1 MIKKFKIGF
10 IFLIGTI
17 GVQTFSCSSSNGGDS
32 GDNDN
37 GSSSSEALQSSSSEI
52 AASSSSDES
61 SSSSVDNH
69 QSSSSSEEQSSSSTV
84 GSSSSFSSS
93 SNNVPDG
100 TGTGTENDPFTIG
113 SATTLRYAGRGN
125 DNPVGYKEWTLSA
138 HYKLTADI
146 TLTSEWTPIGHWNSA
161 SDYAYFN
168 GTFDGNNKTITG
180 IANTA
185 TIEFSQ
191 YRGMFVYIDTDGIV
205 KNLALKNVNIKS
217 KGSAL
222 GGIAGVNHGT
232 ILNSSVTGI
241 VEGNADYVGGVVGLN
256 YGKLSNCH
264 VDGSVENLDSYQG
277 SVGGVAGRNEGT
289 LENCYA
295 TGSVEGQSQEG
306 GSGGVV
312 GNNLGKVS
320 SCHAAG
326 NVKGAYLVG
335 GVAGRNLSGVQIAV
349 IENCY
354 ATGSVEGENVVGGI
368 LGLNNGGTVENCY
381 ATGSVKG
388 NIRVGG
394 VAGQHNGTIK
404 NCAALNPSIT
414 RSSGSDDNFG
424 RVIGYG
430 FGTLTNNHAK
440 SDMQFYSGAS
450 LSTFPTSDE
459 NDLHGTDV
467 SASTANTTDFWQ
479 TTMGWDL
486 NGIWEMTAGNL
497 LKLRGVEGQ

>member
-1 MIKKFKIGF
+1 MKTKRFLLAAGIF
-10 IFLIGTI
+10 IAMVI
-17 GVQTFSCSSSNGGDS
+17 SCSSSSNGDDDPSSSSGGDLS
-32 GDNDN
+32 SSSVEH
-37 GSSSSEALQSSSSEI
+37 SSSSEALQSSSSEI
-52 AASSSSDES
+52 AASSSSVNPS
-61 SSSSVDNH
+61 SSSS
-69 QSSSSSEEQSSSSTV
+69 
-84 GSSSSFSSS
+84 
-93 SNNVPDG
+93 NVPDG

-125 DNPVGYKEWTLSA
+125 DNPAGYKEWTLSA

-146 TLTSEWTPIGHWNSA
+146 TLTSEWTPIGHWNST

-180 IANTA
+180 IANTN
-185 TIEFSQ
+185 TIEFIQ

-264 VDGSVENLDSYQG
+264 VDGNVENLDSYQG

-320 SCHAAG
+320 NSYAIG

-335 GVAGRNLSGVQIAV
+335 GVVGRNQSGVQIAV

-368 LGLNNGGTVENCY
+368 LGLNGGGTVENCY

-388 NIRVGG
+388 NTRVGG

-430 FGTLTNNHAK
+430 SSTPINNHAK
-440 SDMQFYSGAS
+440 NDMQFYSGAS

-467 SASTANTTDFWQ
+467 SASIANTTDFWQ

-497 LKLRGVEGQ
+497 PKLRGVEEQ